1 MIDRVIIRNLKR
13 FREQEFSDLGQLHLL
28 VGPNNAGKSTLL
40 HALAIWNYCVEEFRS
55 SERTG
60 NKAIEIALANFTPLP
75 LNDFK
80 LLWNEKTERRYPVT
94 DELDPRTKKPKK
106 KQEFIPVEVEVHWRD
121 RAGGARAFTVS
132 LRWHNQ
138 NTMYASP
145 KGGWEEFRRLDADGK
160 LEETAFPRIV
170 YVPPHSNIA
179 AQERPLDDAN
189 LRALVGEGRP
199 GSVVRNLVWRT
210 WRAEVAPGRNVAR
223 ISKPYT
229 QLREQ
234 IAEWFGITL
243 RDPAYEEGRSRFVTS
258 VYVTASKI
266 ELDWVNAG
274 SGLLQC
280 LIVLSFLY
288 GFQPDVLLL
297 DEPDAH
303 LHVNLQ
309 RSLLDFLSKQPCTQM
324 LIATHAEQFIQNVR
338 PDQISFLTPSGVRR
352 VTDAVA
358 ATLALSEISNLDIG
372 ALLDRKLLLY
382 VEGETDEACLR
393 GWARALAR
401 TSQFARLDAAMER
414 VAFHCLRGGSAD
426 EMLNLAD
433 RHFRACRFL
442 GEDPRRLLV
451 LDRNDGKWQAR
462 AGKDEQLLVW
472 TKRHIE
478 SYLLVPDAWVRAAQ
492 AAADSQFAL
501 AKSGATQAVRD
512 FFNEQSR
519 GLTVDWLHTTD
530 ELFRD
535 VNAKRMLFEARR
547 DRSEDG
553 YDALTARLH
562 DAGVGISREDVAA
575 AMLPDEIH
583 QDIKTVFQKV
593 LEALP
598 EQRPP
603 PPTSKPA

>member
-94 DELDPRTKKPKK
+94 DQLDPKTNKPKK
-106 KQEFIPVEVEVHWRD
+106 KQEFIPVEVEVHWQD
-121 RAGGARAFTVS
+121 RAGEARAFTVS

-145 KGGWEEFRRLDADGK
+145 KGGWEEFRRLDSDGN
-160 LEETAFPRIV
+160 LEKTTFPRIV

-210 WRAEVAPGRNVAR
+210 WRAEAFPGKSTSR
-223 ISKPYT
+223 ISKPFT
-229 QLREQ
+229 RLRNQ
-234 IAEWFGITL
+234 ISEWFGITL
-243 RDPAYEEGRSRFVTS
+243 SDPAYEEGRSRFVTS
-258 VYVTASKI
+258 VYTTASKT

-309 RSLLDFLSKQPCTQM
+309 RTLLDFLAKQPLTQM

-393 GWARALAR
+393 GWARALAK
-401 TSQFARLDAAMER
+401 TPEFAGLEGIMDR
-414 VAFHCLRGGSAD
+414 VAFHHLKGGSAD
-426 EMLNLAD
+426 EMLDLAD
-433 RHFRACRFL
+433 RHFKACRFL
-442 GEDPRRLLV
+442 SKDPRRLLV
-451 LDRNDGKWQAR
+451 LDRNDGKW
-462 AGKDEQLLVW
+462 
-472 TKRHIE
+472 
-478 SYLLVPDAWVRAAQ
+478 
-492 AAADSQFAL
+492 
-501 AKSGATQAVRD
+501 
-512 FFNEQSR
+512 
-519 GLTVDWLHTTD
+519 
-530 ELFRD
+530 
-535 VNAKRMLFEARR
+535 
-547 DRSEDG
+547 
-553 YDALTARLH
+553 
-562 DAGVGISREDVAA
+562 
-575 AMLPDEIH
+575 
-583 QDIKTVFQKV
+583 
-593 LEALP
+593 
-598 EQRPP
+598 
-603 PPTSKPA
+603 